1 MDDER
6 LGFDGRFRLHPVA
19 FNPWDNYCGR
29 GVVCSFAAASGW
41 QAAADALRQAGIETY
56 VRAKL
61 FYLKRKR
68 MGIKGPPKSEWNRS
82 PTKNYTTCYLSIL
95 PGLCGRSVMIVVDR
109 ITGPFLHQSLLV
121 LWVWSSEFRT
131 TCSTIGPRHSRPREP
146 ARANVNS
153 ASCDTMV
160 KTARATNL

>member
-19 FNPWDNYCGR
+19 FNPWGNYCGR

-68 MGIKGPPKSEWNRS
+68 MGSKGPPKSEWEPVSDQELYDSLPQHLAGFVWAERDDRS
-82 PTKNYTTCYLSIL
+82 
-95 PGLCGRSVMIVVDR
+95 
-109 ITGPFLHQSLLV
+109 
-121 LWVWSSEFRT
+121 
-131 TCSTIGPRHSRPREP
+131 
-146 ARANVNS
+146 
-153 ASCDTMV
+153 
-160 KTARATNL
+160 